1 MMGELMSVGIVSWGS
16 YVPKLRIKVE
26 DIASAWSQDADTY
39 KKGLLVNEKTVPGLD
54 EDTITISVEAARQAI
69 SKINIDKNEI
79 GAIYIGSESHPYA
92 VKSSGSVVGEA
103 LMMHPNYFSAD
114 LEFACKAGTSA
125 IQIVMGLIKSGMI
138 EYGIAGGADTAQSKP
153 GDALEYTA
161 SAGGAF
167 FILGTKKI
175 VAKINETISYITDT
189 PDFWRKAYQK
199 YPVHGGSFTGE
210 PAYYKHVIAATE
222 KLMEKVGTKPDDYN
236 HVVFHQPNG
245 KFPRRAAKKLGFNE
259 EQLKYGL
266 LVGEI
271 GNPYSGASIL
281 GLANVLDNA
290 KPGERILLTSYGS
303 GAGSDSFDIVVTDEI
318 LNMQKNIMKGK
329 KLQNMIDDKKYV
341 NYTEYRRLIE

>member
-1 MMGELMSVGIVSWGS
+1 
-16 YVPKLRIKVE
+16 
-26 DIASAWSQDADTY
+26 
-39 KKGLLVNEKTVPGLD
+39 
-54 EDTITISVEAARQAI
+54 
-69 SKINIDKNEI
+69 
-79 GAIYIGSESHPYA
+79 
-92 VKSSGSVVGEA
+92 
-103 LMMHPNYFSAD
+103 
-114 LEFACKAGTSA
+114 
-125 IQIVMGLIKSGMI
+125 VMGLIKSGMI

-271 GNPYSGASIL
+271 GNTYSGASIL